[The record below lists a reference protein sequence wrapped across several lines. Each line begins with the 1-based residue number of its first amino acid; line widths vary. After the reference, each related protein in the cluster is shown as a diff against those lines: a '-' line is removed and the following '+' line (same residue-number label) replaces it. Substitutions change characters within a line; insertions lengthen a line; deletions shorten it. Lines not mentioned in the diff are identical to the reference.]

1 MCRENLLK
9 IAMVEFSMVF
19 LAATLNG
26 VTAQEEKK
34 AHTSISV
41 EHIEVQEPVVYA
53 VHDDYE
59 EQPHVAILE
68 EPEVTARTF
77 SQEEEELLLQIAMA
91 EAEGEPTEGKAMV
104 MMVVLNRTNS
114 DDFPDS
120 IGEVIFQDGQFAVME
135 ENGRFYTTV
144 PNEDCYRALE
154 LVESGWDESNGA
166 LYFESSKTDGW
177 HARNLEFLF
186 AVGEHRFYK

>member
-19 LAATLNG
+19 LATTLTG

-34 AHTSISV
+34 VHTSISV
-41 EHIEVQEPVVYA
+41 EHIEVQEPVVYV

-59 EQPHVAILE
+59 EQPHVAIPE